1 MGRKRKDSK
10 NEADGRGNKRRKGA
24 NENVTHPKEEIL
36 SEKISALIKN
46 QIIKMVNERGIEKTC

>member
-46 QIIKMVNERGIEKTC
+46 QIISD